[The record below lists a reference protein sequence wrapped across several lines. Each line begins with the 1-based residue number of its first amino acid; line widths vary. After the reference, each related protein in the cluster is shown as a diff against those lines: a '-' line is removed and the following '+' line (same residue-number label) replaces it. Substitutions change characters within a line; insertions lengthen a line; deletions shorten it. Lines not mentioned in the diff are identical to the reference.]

1 MANQL
6 REYAS
11 EDIIVRFDVKRCIH
25 AERCVK
31 GLPAVF
37 DRNRKPWVDPSKGDA
52 DGIAN
57 VVKTCPTGAL
67 SFSRKDG
74 GAEETAPQR
83 NSIAIGTDGPIYVK
97 GDIELHT
104 QDGVEKHTR
113 LALCR
118 CGASHNKPFCD
129 NAHEDIGFR
138 HDGSF
143 TKQPET
149 AELGG
154 PIVVHVREN
163 GPILVEGNLE
173 MKSGDG
179 SHAMLFS
186 GKTWLC
192 RCGQSENKPFCD
204 GTHKKVGFEAAGV
217 PRETRKR

>member
-1 MANQL
+1 MADKL
-6 REYAS
+6 REYTSDA
-11 EDIIVRFDVKRCIH
+11 IVVRFDVKRCIH
-25 AERCVK
+25 AEKCVK

-37 DRNRKPWVDPSKGDA
+37 DRNRKPWVDPSKGEA

-57 VVKTCPTGAL
+57 VVKSCPTGAL

-74 GAEETAPQR
+74 GLEETPPER
-83 NSIAIGTDGPIYVK
+83 NCITIGTDGPVYVT

-104 QDGVEKHTR
+104 HDGVEKHTR

-118 CGASHNKPFCD
+118 CGAAQNKPFCD

-143 TKQPET
+143 AKQPVT

-154 PIVVHVREN
+154 PIAIRVREN
-163 GPILVEGNLE
+163 GSLLVEGNFQME
-173 MKSGDG
+173 SGDG

-192 RCGQSENKPFCD
+192 RCGHSENKPFCD

-217 PRETRKR
+217 PRESRSS